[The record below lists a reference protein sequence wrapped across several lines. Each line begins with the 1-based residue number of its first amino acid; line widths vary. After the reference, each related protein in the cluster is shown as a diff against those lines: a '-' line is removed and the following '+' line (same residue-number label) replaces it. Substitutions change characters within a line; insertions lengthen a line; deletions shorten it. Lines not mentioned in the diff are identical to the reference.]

1 MNKYSNIKRILRNQI
16 DKGVKSL
23 WTFDEEKKEFNYL
36 YKRFDDKL
44 KIYTPQQLIDKL
56 EEKVKENEKTQ

>member
-1 MNKYSNIKRILRNQI
+1 MNKYNNIKRILRNQI

-44 KIYTPQQLIDKL
+44 KIYTPPYITLTIMPKISGRHRG
-56 EEKVKENEKTQ
+56 